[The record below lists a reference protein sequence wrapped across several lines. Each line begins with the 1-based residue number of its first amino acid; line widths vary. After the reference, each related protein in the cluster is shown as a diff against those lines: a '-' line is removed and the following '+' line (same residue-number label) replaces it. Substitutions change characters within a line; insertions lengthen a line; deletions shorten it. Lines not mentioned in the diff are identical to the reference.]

1 MRIVLNENIDPAANL
16 ALEEYLLKAWD
27 CPVFMLWRNA
37 PAIIIG
43 RNQNAL
49 EEINVD
55 YVKAKG
61 IAVIRRLTGGGAV
74 FHDLGNINF
83 TFIMNAG
90 EAISSYEQFTRPIVE
105 LLNRMGVPAEFS
117 GRNDLLIDGKKFSGN
132 AQTVYKNRILHHG
145 TLLFSSDMTD
155 LSAALR
161 VNPLKIQ
168 SKGIKSIKSRVTNI
182 SEYLKEPPTVSE
194 FMKKIE
200 EYIFE
205 TNRNA
210 ENYDLNAADREAVNK
225 LVNDKYGRWEWNFG
239 ESPQYNFK
247 KAEKFDGGIVEVLM
261 DVKNGYM
268 GNIRIHGDFFGA
280 EDISPLTAALNGVI
294 HREKDVEAVVS
305 TLDISK
311 YMTNISPEELIKVM
325 F

>member
-145 TLLFSSDMTD
+145 TLLFSSDMID

-247 KAEKFDGGIVEVLM
+247 KSEKFDGGIVEVLM

-268 GNIRIHGDFFGA
+268 ENIRIHGDFFGT